1 MHVVLGGCEALS
13 GRHCIIIPL
22 LLVVVLQLLSLPS
35 DYKVDRNNVYTFVM
49 LAGEQ

>member
-1 MHVVLGGCEALS
+1 MKHSGLC

-22 LLVVVLQLLSLPS
+22 LLVVVLQLLSVPS
-35 DYKVDRNNVYTFVM
+35 GYKVDRNNVYTLVM